1 MATICLISPGHLS
14 SNPRIVK
21 EADALFE
28 QGHIVHVVYAQSNRQ
43 DLDRDTSILARRSWL
58 VHPIACFG
66 GTLRYR
72 FRRLHQLACGFLFR
86 QRPQSISLAV
96 RSQNPLTG
104 ALRRAV
110 CEIPADLYIA
120 HYVAALPAAAAAAR
134 RHQSAYGFDAEDFHL
149 GDPPDGPS
157 YDNER
162 QITRTIEA
170 AFLPGCSY
178 MTAAS
183 PGIADAYTLAYRIK
197 PPTVVRNVFP
207 LTHAP
212 ESCTPRGTAHPGP
225 SIYWFSQTIGPNR
238 GLECTVRA
246 IAKARARP
254 HLYLRGFIN
263 PGFRNCLE
271 TLARSEGVADRL
283 HLLPPAPPAEM
294 ERLAATYDLG
304 LVAETG
310 HTLNRRIAL
319 TNKLYTYALAGVP
332 ALISD
337 IKAHRDYAQQANSIV
352 RLFRVDD
359 PQSLATAIDS
369 FLVGEAGVLREARLN
384 AFQLGQDQLNW
395 DVEQAAF
402 LDCVSHAIKAV

>member
-1 MATICLISPGHLS
+1 
-14 SNPRIVK
+14 
-21 EADALFE
+21 
-28 QGHIVHVVYAQSNRQ
+28 
-43 DLDRDTSILARRSWL
+43 
-58 VHPIACFG
+58 
-66 GTLRYR
+66 
-72 FRRLHQLACGFLFR
+72 
-86 QRPQSISLAV
+86 
-96 RSQNPLTG
+96 
-104 ALRRAV
+104 V

-134 RHQSAYGFDAEDFHL
+134 RHRSAYGFDAEDFHL

-212 ESCTPRGTAHPGP
+212 DSCTPRGTAHPGP